1 MGSLGCSSS
10 AGVAGA
16 AGRRRATAAAAGPL
30 LWLLLLGSLAV
41 PRPVCAEPGDELS
54 VSLLTLSP
62 GRHPF
67 ARFGHIEIWI
77 HDAEAPADEPLRRD
91 AVYNF
96 GNFRFDDPALIPKF
110 ILGRFVYWL
119 AKDSLE
125 QRIEYARRLQ
135 RSIDAQEL
143 NLSGAQKR
151 ALRAA
156 LEENLQESKRYYK
169 YDYYRDN
176 CATRVR
182 DAIDQVIGGRLRQG
196 SQGSAAMS
204 LRAHT
209 LRLTADD
216 VPLSLALT
224 TVLSGY
230 TDRPLSAWDEMF
242 LATYI
247 QKGVRRVQVPGPD
260 GGLQPLVRRERRL
273 IEAPRQIPEREAAPA
288 WLPAM
293 LSAGLILGGVLF
305 ALARSAA
312 QHRLSRSLL
321 AALLGLLGGL
331 SAGGVFLIFVWIGTD
346 HQACYGNENILQLMP
361 LGVAQLWLCRGVA
374 RLQPE
379 AIRRARI
386 LLSCAAAASVFGLVW
401 KVLPWLRQD
410 NLWVIAL
417 CAPLWIGGALGL
429 LQLERFGRARSRPQ
443 PTADR
448 AAGR

>member
-1 MGSLGCSSS
+1 MGSLGCASS
-10 AGVAGA
+10 AGGA
-16 AGRRRATAAAAGPL
+16 AARRTTAAGMGPL
-30 LWLLLLGSLAV
+30 LWLLLLGLLWG

-77 HDAEAPADEPLRRD
+77 HDAAAPPEDPLRRD

-119 AKDSLE
+119 AKDSLA

-143 NLSGAQKR
+143 SLSGAQKR

-182 DAIDQVIGGRLRQG
+182 DVIDQVIGGRLRQG
-196 SQGSAAMS
+196 SQGPAAMS
-204 LRAHT
+204 YRAHT

-224 TVLSGY
+224 TVLSGF
-230 TDRPLSAWDEMF
+230 TDQPISAWDEMF

-247 QKGVRRVQVPGPD
+247 QKGVRQVQIPGPD
-260 GGLQPLVRRERRL
+260 GRLQPLVRGERRL
-273 IEAPRQIPEREAAPA
+273 IGAPRPIPEREAAPA

-293 LSAGLILGGVLF
+293 LSAGLTLGGVLF
-305 ALARSAA
+305 ALARSAV
-312 QHRLSRSLL
+312 QHRLSRRLL
-321 AALLGLLGGL
+321 AVLLGLLGGL
-331 SAGGVFLIFVWIGTD
+331 SAGGGFLIFVWVGTD
-346 HQACYGNENILQLMP
+346 HQACYANQNILQLLP
-361 LGVAQLWLCRGVA
+361 LGVAQIWLCRGVA

-429 LQLERFGRARSRPQ
+429 GQLETDGRARSRPQ